1 MSMLYMLVVYGS
13 KTSDARKSPQEG
25 LMQAMDD
32 YNDALVEA
40 GVRVMAKGLHPT
52 SEAIRYAF
60 KKPGEKPE
68 VTHGPFEDSPN
79 HISGFILIDVN
90 SKEEA
95 VSWASKMPDPI
106 GYGEGLIELRQ
117 VF

>member
-1 MSMLYMLVVYGS
+1 MLFMLVVYGS
-13 KTSDARKSPQEG
+13 KTSEARKSPQEG

-60 KKPGEKPE
+60 KEPGQEPI
-68 VTHGPFEDSPN
+68 VTQGPFENESS
-79 HISGFILIDVN
+79 HISGFILIDVK

-95 VSWASKMPDPI
+95 LHWASKMPDPI